1 MLDASDTVI
10 NEPDMASSKI
20 FTKER
25 AVVVEV
31 GMEGEQVVL
40 NSLEDLIREKYL
52 KSRLVLD
59 G

>member
-1 MLDASDTVI
+1 MLDARDTVI

-31 GMEGEQVVL
+31 GMDSEQVVL

-52 KSRLVLD
+52 KK
-59 G
+59 